1 MLWNRF
7 GKPLLSIAD
16 PAIAQDLFT
25 TKNKYIDKT
34 GIYRQQSITDS
45 LGSEFS
51 SIAECSMPDVPVI
64 QTITELLVIVIGCTL
79 TQVATMGM
87 L

>member
-1 MLWNRF
+1 MAIQITVHFRLSCLIRF
-7 GKPLLSIAD
+7 LRAACKPFAVVPRLRCAVL
-16 PAIAQDLFT
+16 T
-25 TKNKYIDKT
+25 Y
-34 GIYRQQSITDS
+34 
-45 LGSEFS
+45 
-51 SIAECSMPDVPVI
+51 VPVI

>member
-1 MLWNRF
+1 
-7 GKPLLSIAD
+7 
-16 PAIAQDLFT
+16 
-25 TKNKYIDKT
+25 
-34 GIYRQQSITDS
+34 
-45 LGSEFS
+45 
-51 SIAECSMPDVPVI
+51 MPDVPVI